1 MSGDEKV
8 MMQFDSNY
16 ILENGCFKTP
26 VHFSKKLPKE
36 LVYIQAQ
43 RILSQFPVKKRI
55 TRNIALIP
63 GKNVLRPV
71 FRFKGVDNFNVSG
84 IKAVSHACMPGNHDY
99 KRLQLLI
106 DIKYDLFYS
115 DGMNRLVQPDNAT
128 FDITL
133 NNVYLPDRN
142 IKYYP
147 ESFADPSAGKT
158 DKGGSAIEVE
168 AMAQGFGEVISPYT
182 GALILDIGVFF
193 LIKFLRHT
201 QLLVPSYGYFPAR
214 LKQ

>member
-1 MSGDEKV
+1 MI
-8 MMQFDSNY
+8 QFDSNY
-16 ILENGCFKTP
+16 IFESGCFKVP
-26 VHFSKKLPKE
+26 SHAPLPQPKE
-36 LVYIQAQ
+36 MAYIQVQ

-55 TRNIALIP
+55 TRNIALVP
-63 GKNVLRPV
+63 GKNVLHPV
-71 FRFKGVDNFNVSG
+71 FKFKGVDNFHVSD
-84 IKAVSHACMPGNHDY
+84 IKAVSRVRMPGNHDY
-99 KRLQLLI
+99 KRLQLMI
-106 DIKYDLFYS
+106 NIKYDLFYS
-115 DGMNRLVQPDNAT
+115 DGLNKLIQPDNAT
-128 FDITL
+128 FDLTL

>member
-63 GKNVLRPV
+63 GKDVLRPV
-71 FRFKGVDNFNVSG
+71 FRFKGVDNFFVSG
-84 IKAVSHACMPGNHDY
+84 IKTVSHVFIPGNHDY
-99 KRLQLLI
+99 KRLNLLI
-106 DIKYDLFYS
+106 DIKYDILYS
-115 DGMNRLVQPDNAT
+115 DGMNRLVQADNAT
-128 FDITL
+128 FDIAL
-133 NNVYLPDRN
+133 SNVYLPDRN

-147 ESFADPSAGKT
+147 ESSGDFPGGKT
-158 DKGGSAIEVE
+158 DKDGSAIEVE
-168 AMAQGFGEVISPYT
+168 AMAHGFGEVISPYT

-201 QLLVPSYGYFPAR
+201 QLLVPSYGCFPS
-214 LKQ
+214 KSGQ